1 MVPIYTMLPTREEA
15 HKLLE
20 AYVSD
25 PYQLFHAR
33 MVGTALAGYA
43 QMYGEDKDLWYVTGL
58 LHDID
63 FEKHPEL
70 HTGESLKWFKEWGY
84 PEELIHAVE
93 AHAFGYN
100 HFLTEPKTK
109 LAAGLLAC
117 DELCGLFYAYQKI
130 NPSPYG
136 EMKASSLLKRFKE
149 PKFAAK
155 IDRTV
160 IMRGV
165 EALGVSLE
173 EHIQNLI
180 GFLSKLDGKE

>member
-1 MVPIYTMLPTREEA
+1 MALPTREEA
-15 HKLLE
+15 HKILE
-20 AYVSD
+20 EYVSD
-25 PYQLFHAR
+25 PYQRYHAE
-33 MVGTALAGYA
+33 MVGTAMEGYG
-43 QMYGEDKDLWYVTGL
+43 QKFGEDTNLWYLTGY

-63 FEKHPEL
+63 FEKHPEA
-70 HTGESLKWFKEWGY
+70 HPGESLKWFKDWQY

-93 AHAFGYN
+93 AHAYGYN
-100 HFLTEPKTK
+100 NYKTEPQTR
-109 LAAGLLAC
+109 LAAALLAC

-136 EMKASSLLKRFKE
+136 EMKASSILKRFKE

-155 IDRTV
+155 IDREV

-165 EALGVSLE
+165 NALSISLE

-180 GFLSKLDGKE
+180 HFLSKLDGKE